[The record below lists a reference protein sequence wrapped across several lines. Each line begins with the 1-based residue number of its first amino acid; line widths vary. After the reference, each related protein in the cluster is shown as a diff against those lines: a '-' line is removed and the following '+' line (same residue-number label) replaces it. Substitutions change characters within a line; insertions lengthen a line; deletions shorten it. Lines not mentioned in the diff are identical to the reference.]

1 MVSLAFKRGEVSV
14 LGCLKVK
21 VGDKKHLGD

>member
-14 LGCLKVK
+14 LECLKVK
-21 VGDKKHLGD
+21 VGDKKDFGD